1 MQITFALA
9 DFADIGGNVAVTL
22 CIGWLIFSLERM
34 LSDIYLNC
42 LKLNEVEQE
51 ERKEINTDRMWENGM
66 GGWEGVYKDCVTNE
80 DVEIEIVM
88 IVTIIC

>member
-1 MQITFALA
+1 MQIRFALA

-42 LKLNEVEQE
+42 LKLHEVEQ
-51 ERKEINTDRMWENGM
+51 D
-66 GGWEGVYKDCVTNE
+66 GGRE
-80 DVEIEIVM
+80 
-88 IVTIIC
+88 